1 MIFSTIRFVIFFSIT
16 FLMYYTV
23 KGKYRWLIL
32 LSASYFYYI
41 SWSFKYAILL
51 LATTSISFVLAK
63 FMDREKNSSSKK
75 RYLCLS
81 LMLNLGILFIFKYFN
96 FFNDTIGL
104 VLTKM
109 NIPQIIP
116 NFKLLMPLGV
126 SFYTF
131 QIIGYMID
139 VYRGKIRAEKNFGVF
154 ALFVSFFPQIV
165 AGPIQR
171 GNEFLH
177 QFYQKRQMNLV
188 KVKEGLILIL
198 WGLFKKIAIS
208 DKLAVYVNKVYD
220 NPYDYSGIILIVAT
234 FLFSIQLYCD
244 FSGYSDMAIGYAKI
258 LGFELKSNFDRPYFA
273 KSIQEFWRRWHI
285 SLSTWFRDYLYIPLG
300 GNRVSRI
307 RSYLNIFIV
316 FLLSGLW
323 HGANWTY
330 IVWGALHGLYLIV
343 FQLLKKAD
351 NGYILKKLQ
360 PNKFQKLKDLIH
372 TVITFSIVTFAW
384 IFFRANKISDAIY
397 IVKNLFTDVG
407 YIFDIHYM
415 GKVLIGIGL
424 TKYDCFLVF
433 IPIFILFVMH
443 IVQKENTLTE
453 FIINKPLIIRW
464 GIYYLLIFSI
474 ILLGGYGN
482 AESTQFIY
490 SQF

>member
-1 MIFSTIRFVIFFSIT
+1 M
-16 FLMYYTV
+16 
-23 KGKYRWLIL
+23 
-32 LSASYFYYI
+32 

-51 LATTSISFVLAK
+51 LTITIISFILAK
-63 FMDREKNSSSKK
+63 LIDREKNNSHKK

-81 LMLNLGILFIFKYFN
+81 LFLNLGILFMFKYFN
-96 FFNDTIGL
+96 FFNDIFSL

-109 NIPQIIP
+109 NIPQVVP
-116 NFKLLMPLGV
+116 NFKLLMPLGI

-131 QIIGYMID
+131 QITGYMID
-139 VYRGKIRAEKNFGVF
+139 VYKGRIKAERNFGVF

-171 GNEFLH
+171 GNEFLY
-177 QFYQKRQMNLV
+177 QFYQKRQLDLV
-188 KVKEGLILIL
+188 KIKEGLILIL

-208 DKLAVYVNKVYD
+208 DKLGIYVNKIYN
-220 NPYDYSGIILIVAT
+220 NPYDYSGIILIIAT
-234 FLFSIQLYCD
+234 LLFSIQLYCD
-244 FSGYSDMAIGYAKI
+244 FSGYSDIAIGYAKI
-258 LGFELKSNFDRPYFA
+258 LGFQLKTNFDRPYFA

-307 RSYLNIFIV
+307 RSYLNIFVV

-330 IVWGALHGLYLIV
+330 VVWGAIHGLYLIIYQS
-343 FQLLKKAD
+343 FKKAD
-351 NGYILKKLQ
+351 GGYTVKKMQ
-360 PNKFQKLKDLIH
+360 PLKFQKLKDFICI
-372 TVITFSIVTFAW
+372 VVTFSIVTFAW

-407 YIFDIHYM
+407 HIFDIHYV
-415 GKVLIGIGL
+415 GKLLIEIGL
-424 TKYDCFLVF
+424 TKYDCILMF
-433 IPIFILFVMH
+433 IPVLILFM
-443 IVQKENTLTE
+443 IQIGQKENTVPE
-453 FIINKPLIIRW
+453 FITNKPLIIRW
-464 GIYYLLIFSI
+464 SIYYLLIFSI